1 MTKKRIPEVPRDG
14 SEVDFIPQNF
24 MLIDGAEGSA
34 KMRMDLFAKASSVES
49 LRTDVSGKAD
59 KVTGATKGDV
69 ATLDANGN
77 LVDSGKMLGTSV
89 PADAVFTDA
98 KVTQTKTDSA
108 ATAYPLLMAGTVDP
122 SGDATTARY
131 DSDVKLTPSTNT
143 ITANISGNAATATSA
158 DTATT
163 ASTLSASSITSGDL
177 NDYRSGG
184 NRYFCNSGNSSNVS
198 NKPSGVTGAFA
209 LDVIAHSDG
218 ITQLMYSRNSNY
230 SYIRCYTDTS
240 TWTAWDRFSL
250 ASDAN
255 GVYFATYGSTSRA
268 DVLAAIQ
275 EGKAV
280 FCISGTEYAPL
291 TSISSG
297 GVITFAKSTP
307 NGVTIYYQLSTGN
320 AWTSGTS
327 TDCRVAFSAVTKSEN
342 TSNGCTLTFTA
353 INGSTKS
360 VTVRNAV
367 NAGNADTVG
376 GYHIVVGSTGT
387 DSKTIYF
394 T

>member
-1 MTKKRIPEVPRDG
+1 MAKKRILEVSHDG
-14 SEVDFIPQNF
+14 SEVDFNPQNF
-24 MLIDGAEGSA
+24 MLIDGAKGSA
-34 KMRMDLFAKASSVES
+34 KMRMDLFAKASSVEDMQ
-49 LRTDVSGKAD
+49 TGKAD
-59 KVTGATKGDV
+59 KVASATAGDV
-69 ATLDANGN
+69 ATLDENGN

-255 GVYFATYGSTSRA
+255 GVYFASYGSTLHA

-280 FCISGTEYAPL
+280 FCISDTNYAPL
-291 TSISSG
+291 TNIASTDT
-297 GVITFAKSTP
+297 ITFAKSTP

-327 TDCRVAFSAVTKSEN
+327 TDCQVAFSAVTKSEN